1 MKKYIIGTLAL
12 ASGFALFW
20 IWLGGVGIEIKT
32 AGVRLPFSLA
42 DIGPKLIEL
51 GVIDENK
58 YSSPYL
64 TRQYA
69 PLEISSENSRDILNI
84 LWGFGLANKNEI
96 LETGPMADPKY
107 GGPEGFA
114 STGGWTIGTNHPM
127 SHYSKHDI
135 VTLNAQQQKLV
146 NSVSKR
152 IFRPCCPNPAYFP
165 DCNHGMAMLALIEL
179 MVSQGYSETEIYQAG
194 LAFNSYWFGQTY
206 MDLAYYFK
214 TKENLDWKNVDPKR
228 ALSAEFSSAQGYQA
242 IKKQIEGVAPQKPS
256 TGGGCGA

>member
-107 GGPEGFA
+107 GGKDLPPPAAGQSA
-114 STGGWTIGTNHPM
+114 LTI
-127 SHYSKHDI
+127 
-135 VTLNAQQQKLV
+135 
-146 NSVSKR
+146 
-152 IFRPCCPNPAYFP
+152 PCLTIQNTI
-165 DCNHGMAMLALIEL
+165 L
-179 MVSQGYSETEIYQAG
+179 
-194 LAFNSYWFGQTY
+194 
-206 MDLAYYFK
+206 
-214 TKENLDWKNVDPKR
+214 
-228 ALSAEFSSAQGYQA
+228 
-242 IKKQIEGVAPQKPS
+242 
-256 TGGGCGA
+256 

>member
-165 DCNHGMAMLALIEL
+165 DCNHGMAMLGLLEL
-179 MVSQGYSETEIYQAG
+179 MAHNG
-194 LAFNSYWFGQTY
+194 LDEKNMEQYAHKVNEMWFPELRQNSSC
-206 MDLAYYFK
+206 A
-214 TKENLDWKNVDPKR
+214 V
-228 ALSAEFSSAQGYQA
+228 
-242 IKKQIEGVAPQKPS
+242 
-256 TGGGCGA
+256 